1 MSWVL
6 CSVVMMVVFML
17 PSNTSAQA
25 IRSQPQGAA
34 AAGQG
39 NAFAA
44 QADDASAIHFNP
56 AGLTQVDGVQSIVGS
71 NLMGGSIKYKSP
83 SGLDVRGDFGGS
95 ITFPPPSHFYLS

>member
-1 MSWVL
+1 MFR
-6 CSVVMMVVFML
+6 MVCLVAML
-17 PSNTSAQA
+17 AALLLPANTSAQA
-25 IRSQPQGAA
+25 IRFQPQGAA

-71 NLMGGSIKYKSP
+71 SLMGGSIKYSALPVLMPEGITAAVSP
-83 SGLDVRGDFGGS
+83 LHHQAIF
-95 ITFPPPSHFYLS
+95 I

>member
-1 MSWVL
+1 MSWML
-6 CSVVMMVVFML
+6 CSVFMMVVFLL
-17 PSNTSAQA
+17 PLNASAQA
-25 IRSQPQGAA
+25 IRFQPQGAA

-56 AGLTQVDGVQSIVGS
+56 AGLTQVEGVQSIAGS

-83 SGLDVRGDFGGS
+83 AGLILEVISAAVSPLHRQAIS
-95 ITFPPPSHFYLS
+95 I

>member
-1 MSWVL
+1 
-6 CSVVMMVVFML
+6 MMALFL

-25 IRSQPQGAA
+25 IRFQPQGAA

-56 AGLTQVDGVQSIVGS
+56 AGLTQVDGIQSIVGAT
-71 NLMGGSIKYKSP
+71 LMGGVDQIQEP
-83 SGLDVRGDFGGS
+83 SWS
-95 ITFPPPSHFYLS
+95 

>member
-1 MSWVL
+1 MIGSVCL
-6 CSVVMMVVFML
+6 VVMMVALLL

-25 IRSQPQGAA
+25 LRFQPQGAA

-56 AGLTQVDGVQSIVGS
+56 AGLTSS
-71 NLMGGSIKYKSP
+71 
-83 SGLDVRGDFGGS
+83 VRRNRKTSFM
-95 ITFPPPSHFYLS
+95 